1 MTDHSRAAGT
11 VAKENMNDADLK
23 TGLNAGTGLRPGAVA
38 KSAVVP
44 AAPSARPGMT
54 AATSDE
60 SDVRL
65 SIGELAEE
73 LGLTTRTIRFYEQK
87 GLISPARK
95 GVARAYGRRDR
106 ARMRLILQGKN
117 LGFSLEDIAEY
128 LALYDSDPS
137 QVVQTQLLH
146 TKVTAAIADL
156 ETKQNDIE
164 RALTDLKDILFQC
177 DEHLKSGQ
185 A

>member
-1 MTDHSRAAGT
+1 MPIADKPVANMTDIS
-11 VAKENMNDADLK
+11 K
-23 TGLNAGTGLRPGAVA
+23 P
-38 KSAVVP
+38 AVVGRQKKADREAGA
-44 AAPSARPGMT
+44 AAPDP
-54 AATSDE
+54 E
-60 SDVRL
+60 VRL

-146 TKVTAAIADL
+146 TKVVAAIADL
-156 ETKQNDIE
+156 ETKRADIE
-164 RALTDLKDILFQC
+164 LALADLKDILRQC
-177 DEHLKSGQ
+177 SEHLKSG
-185 A
+185 

>member
-1 MTDHSRAAGT
+1 MTDNSRAASN
-11 VAKENMNDADLK
+11 VAKDNMDDADLRS
-23 TGLNAGTGLRPGAVA
+23 GPNVGTGLRSGAVA

-44 AAPSARPGMT
+44 AVPSARPG
-54 AATSDE
+54 TSALMAEDC
-60 SDVRL
+60 DVRL

>member
-1 MTDHSRAAGT
+1 MADVSRVVGNITKQKISEMEPITGAT
-11 VAKENMNDADLK
+11 VPTVPDDA
-23 TGLNAGTGLRPGAVA
+23 
-38 KSAVVP
+38 
-44 AAPSARPGMT
+44 
-54 AATSDE
+54 
-60 SDVRL
+60 DVRL
-65 SIGELAEE
+65 SIGELADE

-128 LALYDSDPS
+128 LALYDSDPA

-146 TKVTAAIADL
+146 TKVATAIADL
-156 ETKQNDIE
+156 ETKRTDIE
-164 RALTDLKDILFQC
+164 RALTDLKDILRQC
-177 DEHLKSGQ
+177 DEHLKSGKI
-185 A
+185 

>member
-1 MTDHSRAAGT
+1 MIETTNDMADILRAT
-11 VAKENMNDADLK
+11 VVAKQKLDN
-23 TGLNAGTGLRPGAVA
+23 PVA
-38 KSAVVP
+38 AST
-44 AAPSARPGMT
+44 AAPALTTASAPAPTTTPTT
-54 AATSDE
+54 AGATDE
-60 SDVRL
+60 ADVRL
-65 SIGELAEE
+65 SIGELADE

-146 TKVTAAIADL
+146 TKVAAAVADL
-156 ETKQNDIE
+156 ETKRTDIE
-164 RALTDLKDILFQC
+164 RALLDLKDILRQC
-177 DEHLKSGQ
+177 DEHLKSGKV
-185 A
+185 